1 MPHSTALKLAQP
13 LMFSLT
19 GCIRITSPGT
29 TFLSANFAIG
39 TTRMDNHIR
48 VALADDHPVIRL
60 GIEATLDD
68 IPAVR
73 RIGSVIDSTQL
84 IELLDSQPC
93 DILVTDYAMPGGQY
107 GDGLELV
114 GFLRER
120 YPELG
125 IIIITSMDKAVLIRS
140 LMAFGVD
147 AILSKA
153 DDMSH
158 LRSAV
163 QAVYSSR
170 KYYSPRVTKVVK
182 SLPSTNSSRLSP
194 RELEVIKMYV
204 CGATINGIAE
214 KLERSKQTI
223 STQKVSAMRKLGIE
237 TDADLFKY
245 AIELGLT
252 QKSP

>member
-1 MPHSTALKLAQP
+1 
-13 LMFSLT
+13 
-19 GCIRITSPGT
+19 
-29 TFLSANFAIG
+29 
-39 TTRMDNHIR
+39 MDKPIR

-68 IPAVR
+68 ISTVQRMGSAV
-73 RIGSVIDSTQL
+73 DSTEL
-84 IELLDSQPC
+84 VSLLDTQPC

-107 GDGLELV
+107 GDGLELI

-120 YPELG
+120 YPDLG

-140 LMAFGVD
+140 LLACGVD
-147 AILSKA
+147 GILSKG

-158 LRSAV
+158 LRGAI
-163 QAVYSSR
+163 QAVYSKR
-170 KYYSPRVTKVVK
+170 KYYSPRITKMMK
-182 SLPSTNSSRLSP
+182 ALPTTNSSRLSP
-194 RELEVIKMYV
+194 RELEVIKLFV
-204 CGATINGIAE
+204 GGTNINGIAE

-245 AIELGLT
+245 AFELGLT
-252 QKSP
+252 QKHD